1 MKMEN
6 KIVLNNLVS
15 SMEVHREEDGS
26 FMFWIHGSDFG
37 KTIRL
42 DRENAEKLRE
52 FLKHDR

>member
-15 SMEVHREEDGS
+15 SMEVHREDDGS